1 MTARRQP
8 AKARAAAK
16 AVAPAAPAPPPR
28 ERFVPDWARDRHRSV
43 HGSPIRLGT
52 LSRAIARGDFRL
64 PRFQRPWR
72 WSDDDVLALLDSL
85 LAGYHTGELLLWER
99 YGLPAS
105 TERFG
110 EIEVAAPAGRG
121 CLVVDGQ
128 QRLGAIA
135 TAALGP
141 RFALHLLDGRFAVGA
156 AGPWWC
162 PVGIIIGWTGRAI
175 DWIRGHAAE
184 HGLDEEHLIDAFG
197 PAVDAL
203 DGATLYTV
211 TFENGWPLDRVIESY
226 RRLNT
231 TGVRMS
237 PEDLEAGLRRAVE
250 ER

>member
-1 MTARRQP
+1 MTARR
-8 AKARAAAK
+8 AKK
-16 AVAPAAPAPPPR
+16 TVAPALPAAPPEPR
-28 ERFVPDWARDRHRSV
+28 REVFVPDWAKDRHRSV
-43 HGSPIRLGT
+43 QGSPTRLGT

-72 WSDDDVLALLDSL
+72 WSDDDILALLDSL
-85 LAGYHTGELLLWER
+85 LAGYHTGQLLLWER
-99 YGLPAS
+99 WGLPAS
-105 TERFG
+105 SERFG
-110 EIEVAAPAGRG
+110 EIDVSAPAGRG

-135 TAALGP
+135 TAALGG
-141 RFALHLLDGRFAVGA
+141 RFFLHLAEGRFAVNA

-175 DWIRGHAAE
+175 DWIRAHARE
-184 HGLDEEHLIDAFG
+184 HRLDEEQVVDAFG

-203 DGATLYTV
+203 DGANLYTV
-211 TFENGWPLDRVIESY
+211 TLDNGWTIDRVIESY

-237 PEDLEAGLRRAVE
+237 PEDLEAGLRMAVE
-250 ER
+250 E